1 MVRRERATLT
11 LPLLFQFHHE
21 VLDQELTMLLEQV
34 RSRHALRPGKPLQG
48 TYGFTIEEQK
58 LAGPAPSGR
67 SRVAITTF
75 DGEGNLSQIDSVV
88 IGGSLVAEFTHPPAS
103 GTYSVNADCT
113 GTFTIEFRD
122 GRQPVTVDFIVVDA

>member
-1 MVRRERATLT
+1 
-11 LPLLFQFHHE
+11 

-34 RSRHALRPGKPLQG
+34 RSCHALDHGSRDKGPMDSLSRNRSS
-48 TYGFTIEEQK
+48 
-58 LAGPAPSGR
+58 LGPAPSGR

-122 GRQPVTVDFIVVDA
+122 SRQPVTVDFIVVDA